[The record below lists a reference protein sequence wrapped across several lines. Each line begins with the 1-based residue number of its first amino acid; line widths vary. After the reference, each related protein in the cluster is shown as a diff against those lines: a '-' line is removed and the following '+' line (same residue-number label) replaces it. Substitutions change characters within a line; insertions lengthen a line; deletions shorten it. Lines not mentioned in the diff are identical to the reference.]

1 MDKHREQFHLARQ
14 FADLYRNNLPD
25 QMKHCYLLFVKWHAS
40 VDPKPLYSPLNEYQ
54 FRTVLRKPHM
64 ARKPDLRPPKFLSS
78 QQVTPSATDI
88 FPEHSASTPT

>member
-14 FADLYRNNLPD
+14 FADLHRNKLPE

-64 ARKPDLRPPKFLSS
+64 ARKPDLRPPKFLSK
-78 QQVTPSATDI
+78 PCATDI
-88 FPEHSASTPT
+88 SPAHSVETPT